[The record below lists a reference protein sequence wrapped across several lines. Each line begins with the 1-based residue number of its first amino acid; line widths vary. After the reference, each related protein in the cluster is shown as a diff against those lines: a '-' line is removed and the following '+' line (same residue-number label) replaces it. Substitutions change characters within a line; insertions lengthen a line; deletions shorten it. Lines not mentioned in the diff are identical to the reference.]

1 MNPRTT
7 AIHSGSSRKYIY
19 LLTMFV
25 ITLTGFAQM
34 PIFKRYYIA
43 DIPGLGWLDEFYVT
57 HYLHYLAA
65 AVLLALVFEGAFGY
79 LLMLRKHYRI
89 TVFGGIRGVLL
100 SGLIFTGALMAVK
113 NFSGYWFS
121 QQTIIALNI
130 LHIALTVFYLIAALW
145 ALVSKKKWIDK
156 C

>member
-1 MNPRTT
+1 MNPQSTV
-7 AIHSGSSRKYIY
+7 IHPGSSRKTMY
-19 LLTMFV
+19 LITLFV

-65 AVLLALVFEGAFGY
+65 AVLLVLVFEGAFGY

-89 TVFGGIRGVLL
+89 TVSGGIRGVLL
-100 SGLIFTGALMAVK
+100 SGLILTGALMAVK

-121 QQTIIALNI
+121 QQTIIALDI

-145 ALVSKKKWIDK
+145 AQVAKIKWIEK